1 MQPEAH
7 SILSPAQVALLAQH
21 PELASAFDQYSRD
34 NAELERKNSQLH
46 DRCSRLEAELGN
58 MKNRLMLAL
67 RALYR

>member
-46 DRCSRLEAELGN
+46 DRCRAACHSLLAEKVIIGLV
-58 MKNRLMLAL
+58 LAWVS
-67 RALYR
+67 